1 MNLAMTNK
9 AVNHSP
15 EPWRVERTCDG
26 NLAIFAR
33 RSTHENP
40 FAVAL
45 LGETQRSS
53 EEILANAERI
63 AACVNAM
70 KGVANPEAF
79 VSAVKEVIGR
89 LRARACELRNNAKR
103 SGSAW
108 SDIQEDI
115 GAADAVLNT
124 PQDDDAK
131 ETNWKMKSFA

>member
-1 MNLAMTNK
+1 MTNK

-53 EEILANAERI
+53 EEMLANAARI
-63 AACVNAM
+63 VACVNAM
-70 KGVANPEAF
+70 SGVPDPETFTATM
-79 VSAVKEVIGR
+79 KDVIRR
-89 LRARACELRNNAKR
+89 LRARTCELRNNARR

-115 GAADAVLNT
+115 DAADAMLNAT
-124 PQDDDAK
+124 QDDEASALDQ
-131 ETNWKMKSFA
+131 EFI